1 MILKSLDFILNSLM
15 KKIDF
20 INNSKY
26 KTWAANI
33 TNYLAVA
40 QTAWFTCGNQ
50 ISYQDGWNLHAI
62 AYAPLASIGVSTALH
77 THEKFQL
84 HSCSTSTNLSL
95 SKEFKLD
102 FYS

>member
-40 QTAWFTCGNQ
+40 QTA
-50 ISYQDGWNLHAI
+50 
-62 AYAPLASIGVSTALH
+62 
-77 THEKFQL
+77 
-84 HSCSTSTNLSL
+84 
-95 SKEFKLD
+95 
-102 FYS
+102 